1 MEGIN
6 MADIRMVEGGIFV
19 DDRGQISHVNSLD
32 MSEIERFYVIHQSDT
47 SVIRAWHAHQF
58 EKKWFYAVKG
68 SFTTA
73 FVKIDNW
80 EKPSPDLVP
89 KVYQL
94 TAADSRILYV
104 PEGYANGIKAN
115 EPGSVLLVYSNK
127 KLTVALNDSWRY
139 DKYMWMDWNGA
150 EVNSDYKVVDTRQIM
165 NYIATF
171 PNGVSV
177 DNIILYSGAD
187 KLRVYPALF
196 ELEQSGWVE
205 VLERE
210 ELGAP
215 SVVCRKK
222 D

>member
-1 MEGIN
+1 

>member
-1 MEGIN
+1 

-32 MSEIERFYVIHQSDT
+32 KSEIERFYVIHQSDT